1 MDRPM
6 LLLLIACAPPPPTL
20 DAVAAALADH
30 APRAEADGLR
40 LAVPDAAWTVRA
52 ALYDDPPTLRLSTV
66 DLFRLDA
73 DADPAVTL
81 RALTLV
87 ATLDH
92 SLPLGR
98 LSLDATT
105 GEVVL
110 AADLLLTDGLRP
122 ATVRAAHAEL
132 LTEARAVQPRLTA
145 GR

>member
-1 MDRPM
+1 M
-6 LLLLIACAPPPPTL
+6 LLLLTACTPPPPSL
-20 DAVAAALADH
+20 EGVSAALADH

-40 LAVPDAAWTVRA
+40 LAVPDAAWSVRA
-52 ALYDDPPTLRLSTV
+52 ALYPDPPTLRLSTV
-66 DLFRLDA
+66 DLHRLDA

-81 RALTLV
+81 RLLTQV

-92 SLPLGR
+92 TLPLGR

-110 AADLLLTDGLRP
+110 AVDLLLTDGLRP
-122 ATVRAAHAEL
+122 ATVQAAHAEL
-132 LTEARAVQPRLTA
+132 LVEARAVAPRLESG

>member
-1 MDRPM
+1 M
-6 LLLLIACAPPPPTL
+6 LLLLIACTPPPPSL
-20 DAVAAALADH
+20 DGVAAALADH

-40 LAVPDAAWTVRA
+40 LEVPEAAWTVRA
-52 ALYDDPPTLRLSTV
+52 ALYPDPPTLRLWTV
-66 DLFRLDA
+66 DLHRLDV

-81 RALTLV
+81 RLLTQV

-92 SLPLGR
+92 TLPLGR

-110 AADLLLTDGLRP
+110 AVDLLLTDGLRP
-122 ATVRAAHAEL
+122 ATVQAAHAEL
-132 LTEARAVQPRLTA
+132 LAEARAVAPRLESG